1 MNNRLQLVGHKAE
14 TLKRFEKLIKETQ
27 QSDEGSLLKHIQ
39 MNLQQIKE
47 AGDLSSRFS
56 ELQ

>member
-1 MNNRLQLVGHKAE
+1 MGHKAE